1 MCSVTQSTT
10 EAELMAL
17 SVAGAEMEWWQCA
30 FKSVQFELEF
40 TPQLL
45 CDNTATVGIVTKRE
59 DWLQTKLRHV
69 DTHQMWLK

>member
-1 MCSVTQSTT
+1 VQRLVTKSTT

-17 SVAGAEMEWWQCA
+17 SVAGAKIEWWQRA
-30 FKSVQFELEF
+30 FKSVKFNLEF

-59 DWLQTKLRHV
+59 DRLHTKLRHV
-69 DTHQMWLK
+69 DTH